1 MSFTIEKDFED
12 ALIKRLTELPN
23 QWSPDILE
31 YKTEQELIDNWAD
44 FLNKNNNLPDRLNNC
59 PLTDGEMRQI
69 LAKLNST
76 PYETNKL
83 LNGNLIPITRD
94 NPDDLLHLGK
104 TIYLFIFDKDKIGGG
119 NSKYQIARQPHFS
132 TDSEILGDR
141 RGDLMLLINGMPLIH
156 IELKASNHH
165 VSEACNQIEKYMK
178 HGVFTGFFS
187 LVQMFVA
194 MTPEETVYFANPG
207 RLGEFNTDYQFH
219 WADFNNKPINNWEE
233 IARNFLS
240 IPMAHQMIGYGTV
253 ADGADNTL
261 KIMRSY
267 QYYAAI
273 KVYTRA
279 IDENIWDAHNQEG
292 GYVYHTTGSGKTLTS
307 FKCAQLIASSK
318 KVDKIV
324 FLMDRTELWKQTF
337 LKYKGFAV
345 NEQVDDVTST
355 RDLIA
360 KLCSGTGPEDDSSQ
374 LIVASIQKMS
384 RITIENGA
392 NPLEVQ
398 RIQAKRIVFIIDEA
412 HQDVAGEMLAGIK
425 RTYKNAVFFGFTGT
439 PILSENAINGIT
451 TQGLFGECLHTY
463 NILNGIRDKNVLG
476 FKTFNVSTFNE
487 TELKGIV
494 SRQKSGITNVDTATD
509 EQFVIYRTWMQ
520 KNMLEIERELD
531 RSIYRDGESGEK
543 HRKEVVNSIIKNWDV
558 QSNRGQFHQILA
570 TSSIREAIEYYDLF
584 ASNDKGLFVTAIF
597 DPSTDL
603 SDGDTWKDDAI
614 VRILT
619 AYNDRFGFR
628 YNLASYKNF
637 KDDVCSRLSHIEPYK
652 ALDANRAD
660 SVNVVIVV
668 NQLLTGFDSK
678 WINVLNL
685 DKVLIY
691 QKFIQA
697 ASRTNRLFRQ
707 DLKPYGIIKYYRVP
721 HLQEELANEALHL
734 YIESD
739 EYKYVFASSL
749 GYNIMTI
756 NKCYRDIKTLFT
768 RIGIHNFDRIP
779 AEEVDQRAF
788 ANAFSEMA
796 LAVSRAIPELFNW
809 SQTMYRTEDCGD
821 ISVNIDEL
829 TFEILR
835 ERYSELP
842 RGEVVNPAN
851 IYEIKTY
858 LVEQEN
864 NIDFAFLEAN
874 FKAFY
879 KDLSNNASPQEIEE
893 VLVELRTRF
902 AVLSAEEQRIAEII
916 LSDIQSGEF
925 DYQDGKA
932 FMDYILE
939 YSQRELYENIA
950 TYSDAFGVDKA
961 ILTYLVES
969 HFKNSSE
976 LRQYGRF
983 DNLIKTINRSI
994 AKTTLEKLEGLSV
1007 PLHKVIMKAKIYL
1020 EDFILTRKC
1029 VLRDE

>member
-1 MSFTIEKDFED
+1 MSFIIEKDFED

-59 PLTDGEMRQI
+59 PLTDGEMRQV

-83 LNGNLIPITRD
+83 LSGNLIQITRD
-94 NPDDLLHLGK
+94 NPEDLQHLGK

-119 NSKYQIARQPHFS
+119 NSKYQIARQPRFT
-132 TDSEILGDR
+132 TDSEILGNR

-178 HGVFTGFFS
+178 LGVFTGFFS

-219 WADFNNKPINNWEE
+219 WADFNNKPINNWED

-273 KVYTRA
+273 NVYRRA
-279 IDENIWDAHNQEG
+279 IDDNIWDAHKQEG

-345 NEQVDDVTST
+345 NEQVDEVTST
-355 RDLIA
+355 RDLTA

-392 NPLEVQ
+392 NPIEVQ
-398 RIQAKRIVFIIDEA
+398 KIQAKRIVFIIDEA

-425 RTYKNAVFFGFTGT
+425 RTYKNALFFGFTGT
-439 PILSENAINGIT
+439 PIKPENAINGIT
-451 TQGLFGECLHTY
+451 TQGLFGECLHSY

-476 FKTFNVSTFNE
+476 FKTFRISTFDE
-487 TELKGIV
+487 SELREIV
-494 SRQKSGITNVDTATD
+494 AKQKSGIVDVDTATD
-509 EQFVIYRTWMQ
+509 EQFKVYRSWAQ
-520 KNMLEIERELD
+520 KSMLEIERELD
-531 RSIYRDGESGEK
+531 RSIYRNDESGSR
-543 HRKEVVNSIIKNWDV
+543 HRKEVVKSILKNWDV

-570 TSSIREAIEYYDLF
+570 TSSISEAIEYYNLF
-584 ASNDKGLFVTAIF
+584 ASNDKGLLVTAIF

-603 SDGDTWKDDAI
+603 SDGETWKEDAI
-614 VRILT
+614 AKILT
-619 AYNDRFGFR
+619 DYNNRFGFK
-628 YNLASYKNF
+628 YNLASYRNF

-652 ALDANRAD
+652 SLDVNRAD
-660 SVNVVIVV
+660 AVNIVIVV

-685 DKVLIY
+685 DKVLVY
-691 QKFIQA
+691 QKYIQA

-707 DLKPYGIIKYYRVP
+707 DLKPYGIIRYYRVP
-721 HLQEELANEALHL
+721 HLQEELANQALRL

-749 GYNIMTI
+749 GNNIATI
-756 NKCYRDIKTLFT
+756 NRYYKDIKTLFT
-768 RIGIHNFDRIP
+768 RIGIPNFDKIP
-779 AEEVDQRAF
+779 SQEVDQMAF
-788 ANAFSEMA
+788 ANAFNEIAS
-796 LAVSRAIPELFNW
+796 AVSRAIPELFNW
-809 SQTMYRTEDCGD
+809 AQATYKTEDCGD
-821 ISVNIDEL
+821 ISVDIDEI
-829 TFEILR
+829 TFETLR
-835 ERYSELP
+835 KRYSELP
-842 RGEVVNPAN
+842 RGEVVDPAN
-851 IYEIKTY
+851 VYEIRTY
-858 LVEQEN
+858 LIEQEN
-864 NIDFAFLEAN
+864 NIDLAFLEAN
-874 FKAFY
+874 FQAFY
-879 KDLSNNASPQEIEE
+879 KDLSNNATTQEIEKI
-893 VLVELRTRF
+893 LLELRIRF
-902 AVLSAEEQRIAEII
+902 AILSAEEQRIAEII
-916 LSDIQSGEF
+916 LADIQSGEF
-925 DYQDGKA
+925 DYQGGMG

-939 YSQRELYENIA
+939 YSQRELYENIEMYA
-950 TYSDAFGVDKA
+950 KAFGVDKTK
-961 ILTYLVES
+961 LTYLVES

-983 DNLIKTINRSI
+983 DMLIETMDRSV
-994 AKTTLEKLEGLSV
+994 AKTTLERLCGTSIPTRNV
-1007 PLHKVIMKAKIYL
+1007 VMKTKEYL

-1029 VLRDE
+1029 VL

>member
-1 MSFTIEKDFED
+1 MPFTIEKDFED

-31 YKTEQELIDNWAD
+31 YKTEQELINNWAD
-44 FLNKNNNLPDRLNNC
+44 FLNQNNNLPDRLNNC
-59 PLTDGEMRQI
+59 PLTDGEMRQV

-83 LNGNLIPITRD
+83 LSGNLIPITRD
-94 NPDDLLHLGK
+94 NPDDLQHLGK

-119 NSKYQIARQPHFS
+119 NSKYQIARQPRFT
-132 TDSEILGDR
+132 TDSEILGNR

-165 VSEACNQIEKYMK
+165 VSDACNQIEKYMK
-178 HGVFTGFFS
+178 LGVFTGFFS

-207 RLGEFNTDYQFH
+207 RLGTFNPDYQFH
-219 WADFNNKPINNWEE
+219 WADFNNTPINDWED

-273 KVYTRA
+273 KVYARA
-279 IDENIWDAHNQEG
+279 IDENVWDAHTQEG

-337 LKYKGFAV
+337 IKYRGFAV
-345 NEQVDDVTST
+345 SEQVDDVTST
-355 RDLIA
+355 RDLIV

-392 NPLEVQ
+392 NPLDVQ
-398 RIQAKRIVFIIDEA
+398 KIQKKRIVFIIDEA

-425 RTYKNAVFFGFTGT
+425 RTYKNALFFGFTGT
-439 PILSENAINGIT
+439 PIMPENAINGIT
-451 TQGLFGECLHTY
+451 TQGLFGECLHSY

-476 FKTFNVSTFNE
+476 FKTFKISTFDEN
-487 TELKGIV
+487 ELKEIV
-494 SRQKSGITNVDTATD
+494 SKQKSGVTDVAAASD
-509 EQFVIYRTWMQ
+509 EQFATYRKWKQ
-520 KNMLEIERELD
+520 KSMLEIEKELD
-531 RSIYRDGESGEK
+531 RSIYREGESGKK
-543 HRKEVVNSIIKNWDV
+543 HRQAVADSILKNWDI

-570 TSSIREAIEYYDLF
+570 TSSISEAIEYYDLF

-603 SDGDTWKDDAI
+603 SEGDTWKEDAI
-614 VRILT
+614 ARILT
-619 AYNDRFGFR
+619 DYNNRFGFR

-637 KDDVCSRLSHIEPYK
+637 KDDVCSRLAHIEPYK
-652 ALDANRAD
+652 SLDINRAD
-660 SVNVVIVV
+660 AVNIVIVV

-691 QKFIQA
+691 QKYIQA

-721 HLQEELANEALHL
+721 HLQEELANEALRL

-749 GYNIMTI
+749 GYNIITI
-756 NKCYRDIKTLFT
+756 NECFKDIKTLFT
-768 RIGIHNFDRIP
+768 RIGVPNFDKIP
-779 AEEVDQRAF
+779 RDEADQRAF

-796 LAVSRAIPELFNW
+796 SAVSRAIPELFNW
-809 SQTMYRTEDCGD
+809 AQTTYKTEDCGD
-821 ISVNIDEL
+821 VSVNIDEL

-835 ERYSELP
+835 KRYSELS
-842 RGEVVNPAN
+842 REQVVDPAN

-864 NIDFAFLEAN
+864 NIDLAFLEAN
-874 FKAFY
+874 FQAFY
-879 KDLSNNASPQEIEE
+879 KDLSNNATPQEIEK
-893 VLVELRTRF
+893 VLLELRTKF
-902 AVLSAEEQRIAEII
+902 AVLSVDEQRIAEII

-925 DYQDGKA
+925 DYQDNKG

-939 YSQRELYENIA
+939 YSQRELYQNIA
-950 TYSDAFGVDKA
+950 MYAKEFGVDKS

-969 HFKNSSE
+969 HFKNGGE
-976 LRQYGRF
+976 LRQYSRF
-983 DNLIKTINRSI
+983 DSLVQTIDKNFAQI
-994 AKTTLEKLEGLSV
+994 ILERLEGAPV
-1007 PLHKVIMKAKIYL
+1007 PARKVIIKAKDYL
-1020 EDFILTRKC
+1020 EDFILTRKNK
-1029 VLRDE
+1029 LK

>member
-1 MSFTIEKDFED
+1 MPFTVEKDFED

-23 QWSPDILE
+23 QWSPDVLE
-31 YKTEQELIDNWAD
+31 YKTEQDLINNWAD
-44 FLNKNNNLPDRLNNC
+44 FLNQNNNMPDRLNGC
-59 PLTDGEMRQI
+59 PLTDGEMRQV
-69 LAKLNST
+69 LAKFNSD
-76 PYETNKL
+76 PYEINKL
-83 LNGNLIPITRD
+83 LNGNFIPITRD
-94 NPDDLLHLGK
+94 NPNDLLHLGK

-119 NSKYQIARQPHFS
+119 NSKYQIARQPRFT
-132 TDSEILGDR
+132 TDSEVLGNR

-178 HGVFTGFFS
+178 HGVFTGFFA

-194 MTPEETVYFANPG
+194 MTPEEMAYFANPG
-207 RLGEFNTDYQFH
+207 RRGKFNSDYQFH
-219 WADFNNKPINNWEE
+219 WADFNNTPMNDWED
-233 IARNFLS
+233 IAREFLS
-240 IPMAHQMIGYGTV
+240 IPMAHQMIGFGTV

-267 QYYAAI
+267 QYHAVM

-279 IDENIWDAHNQEG
+279 IDENIWDSHKQEG

-324 FLMDRTELWKQTF
+324 FLMDRTELWKQTYI
-337 LKYKGFAV
+337 KYKGFAV
-345 NEQVDDVTST
+345 SEQVDDVAST

-360 KLCSGTGPEDDSSQ
+360 KLCSGTGPADDSSQ

-392 NPLEVQ
+392 NPLDVQ
-398 RIQAKRIVFIIDEA
+398 KIQKKRIVFIIDEA

-425 RTYKNAVFFGFTGT
+425 RTYKNALFFGFTGT
-439 PILSENAINGIT
+439 PIMAQNAINGIT
-451 TQGLFGECLHTY
+451 TQGLFGKCLHSY

-476 FKTFNVSTFNE
+476 FKTFKISTFDEN
-487 TELKGIV
+487 ELKDIV
-494 SRQKSGITNVDTATD
+494 AKQKSGITDVDTATD
-509 EQFVIYRTWMQ
+509 DQFAAYRAWMQ
-520 KNMLEIERELD
+520 KSMLEIEKEVDKR
-531 RSIYRDGESGEK
+531 IYREGESGKK
-543 HRKEVVNSIIKNWDV
+543 HRQAVVNNILQSWDV

-570 TSSIREAIEYYDLF
+570 TSSISEAIEYYDLF
-584 ASNDKGLFVTAIF
+584 ASNDRGLFVTAIF

-603 SDGDTWKDDAI
+603 SDGDIWKENAI
-614 VRILT
+614 ARILT
-619 AYNDRFGFR
+619 DYNARFGFK

-637 KDDVCSRLSHIEPYK
+637 KDDVCARLAHTDPYSS
-652 ALDANRAD
+652 LDTNRPDAI
-660 SVNVVIVV
+660 NIVIVV

-691 QKFIQA
+691 QKYIQA

-721 HLQEELANEALHL
+721 HLQEELANEALKL

-749 GYNIMTI
+749 GYNIATI

-768 RIGIHNFDRIP
+768 RIGIPNFDKIP
-779 AEEVDQRAF
+779 SNEADQKAF
-788 ANAFSEMA
+788 ANAFGEMA
-796 LAVSRAIPELFNW
+796 SAVSKAIPELFTW
-809 SQTMYRTEDCGD
+809 SQATYKTEDYGY
-821 ISVNIDEL
+821 ISVDIDKL

-835 ERYSELP
+835 KRYSELP
-842 RGEVVNPAN
+842 REQVVDPAN
-851 IYEIKTY
+851 VYEIKTY

-864 NIDFAFLEAN
+864 NIDLAFLEAH
-874 FKAFY
+874 FQAFY
-879 KDLSNNASPQEIEE
+879 KDLSNNATKQEIDE
-893 VLVELRTRF
+893 VLSEIRSKY
-902 AVLSAEEQRIAEII
+902 AVLSANQQEIADII
-916 LSDIQSGEF
+916 LSDIQSGNF
-925 DYQDGKA
+925 DYQDGKG

-939 YSQRELYENIA
+939 YSRRELYQNIDL
-950 TYSDAFGVDKA
+950 YVKGFGVDKS

-969 HFKNSSE
+969 RFKTSSE

-983 DNLIKTINRSI
+983 DSLVQTIDKNV
-994 AKTTLEKLEGLSV
+994 AEATLDKVESAPV
-1007 PLHKVIMKAKIYL
+1007 PPRKVIIKVKEYL
-1020 EDFILTRKC
+1020 EDFILTQKC
-1029 VLRDE
+1029 KLK